1 MQAVIESTDVHTIN
15 QMELPESPGGPATW
29 ESIALPA
36 PRLTAVEVQ
45 IMEILWRRG
54 ASAVRE
60 IQEALP
66 GRKRPYTSVQN
77 FIYRLEA
84 KQAVSRVKKISTA
97 HIWEASIVRQEWE
110 RQLVEEL
117 LAQFG
122 GRSAPLLAHLLNLG
136 KLTLDQLRE
145 LEKECLL
152 DAVPPAVATAEEA
165 ASLSDI
171 ERQLNKLNVLW
182 RRWKSDHSGS
192 ADRSVSAVE

>member
-1 MQAVIESTDVHTIN
+1 
-15 QMELPESPGGPATW
+15 
-29 ESIALPA
+29 
-36 PRLTAVEVQ
+36 
-45 IMEILWRRG
+45 MEILWQRG

-97 HIWEASIVRQEWE
+97 HIWEASIVREEWE
-110 RQLVEEL
+110 RQLVQEL

-136 KLTLDQLRE
+136 KLTLDQVRE
-145 LEKECLL
+145 IEKERLL
-152 DAVPPAVATAEEA
+152 DAVPPAGAPAGEA

-171 ERQLNKLNVLW
+171 ERQFNKLNALW
-182 RRWKSDHSGS
+182 RRWKSDRSGS
-192 ADRSVSAVE
+192 AEPSISAVE